1 MTRRRPKPPEHLD
14 EQAKVKWAETLPA
27 LPDVEPGTLDALA
40 AYATA
45 WSRMVAAEA
54 KVAELGPVVKS
65 PQGFPQINP
74 YLQVL
79 AQERRAVRQ
88 WAEELKLTPKARGR
102 KRADDDEPADPVLR
116 LIRRA
121 PT

>member
-14 EQAKVKWAETLPA
+14 AAARAKWLEILPQS
-27 LPDVEPGTLDALA
+27 PDVERGTLDALA
-40 AYATA
+40 AYCAA
-45 WSRMVAAEA
+45 WSRMIAAEA

-88 WAEELKLTPKARGR
+88 WAEELKLTPKSRGR
-102 KRADDDEPADPVLR
+102 KKADDQEQDPILK
-116 LIRRA
+116 LIGNHR
-121 PT
+121 